1 MTYLIGSYHF
11 KAVKYFLILVLKL
24 KSLATTSRYNSK
36 DLSVLYEESILFC
49 SMQQRRIFD
58 VLIVENWMCC

>member
-36 DLSVLYEESILFC
+36 IFQFYMKNLSC
-49 SMQQRRIFD
+49 SVQCSSAEY
-58 VLIVENWMCC
+58 LMC

>member
-24 KSLATTSRYNSK
+24 KLLASQLHAATPFSF
-36 DLSVLYEESILFC
+36 I
-49 SMQQRRIFD
+49 
-58 VLIVENWMCC
+58 